1 MAHPE
6 ELVRQRLEQNTWSI
20 LGQQGYV
27 LGVDLGGY
35 GLRAALIDLHTN
47 TFTSATTPV
56 QQTEPQPLIEEA
68 LNMVNGLLQQNH
80 IGTERLVRVGV
91 GFGGP
96 VDPQQGIIRLSPRMS
111 GWENFPLKDHFEQ
124 AFDTVTVV
132 DNDANLIALS
142 EAVFGVGRPHRHLF
156 YLHLSSGV
164 GGGIVINER
173 LYHGATATAG
183 EIGHAVVR
191 QSTSDFAAAPTLEE
205 LVSISGILRRARYAG
220 FETDNLHDIFSDHPI
235 GQRVVRET
243 VDLLA
248 MHLAQVVALLDPQM
262 IVLGGIVV
270 RIGGQSFVENIGRQI
285 RRYIDPQFARPVEV
299 VSSALGIDSVA
310 IGALALALESMSD

>member
-1 MAHPE
+1 
-6 ELVRQRLEQNTWSI
+6 
-20 LGQQGYV
+20 
-27 LGVDLGGY
+27 
-35 GLRAALIDLHTN
+35 
-47 TFTSATTPV
+47 
-56 QQTEPQPLIEEA
+56 
-68 LNMVNGLLQQNH
+68 
-80 IGTERLVRVGV
+80 
-91 GFGGP
+91 
-96 VDPQQGIIRLSPRMS
+96 MS

-142 EAVFGVGRPHRHLF
+142 EAVFGVGRPHKHLF